1 MPAVSTVLLWV
12 VKGDR
17 QDETYKTFSEQY
29 RCAREA
35 QSEALLDEVIELAD
49 DAAGDYHL
57 NVETDSGTIKAAPNI
72 EHIQRSRLRIETR
85 FRAAAKMHPRKFGE
99 KVQQELTGPNGAPL
113 APPVVAVTPEAV
125 RDIVKQVRD
134 EF

>member
-1 MPAVSTVLLWV
+1 MPAISSVLLWV

-17 QDETYKTFSEQY
+17 GEETYATFSEQY
-29 RCAREA
+29 RRAREA
-35 QSEALLDEVIELAD
+35 QSEALLDEVVEIAD
-49 DAAGDYHL
+49 DATDDYRL
-57 NVETDSGTIKAAPNI
+57 NVETDSGSIKTTPNI

-113 APPVVAVTPEAV
+113 APSVVTVTPEAV
-125 RDIVKQVRD
+125 RAIIQQVRD